1 MDAAKE
7 KYEKKLMK
15 VLLRLN
21 PDVDQDLI
29 ELLKGSDNK
38 QGLIKIAL
46 REYIKKRG
54 SLN

>member
-1 MDAAKE
+1 MDPAKE

-29 ELLKGSDNK
+29 NLLKSTDNK

-46 REYIKKRG
+46 REYIKSNTK
-54 SLN
+54 